1 MSSTRTGRR
10 LKNTNFSH
18 RLRLIFV
25 YASLLVFLVLTLYT
39 QYLINKAREEHE
51 NIPHIFANY
60 VAYTDGYLRHAE
72 KNAQLITE
80 LSSKYLQF
88 TTRDDFQQLLWD
100 YVSIDFMNANPISII
115 ITDETLQPV
124 MWKNVSVPP
133 DIPFPELER
142 DLQILLQDMMENM
155 EKTPLSYNR
164 GVSGYAFYSK
174 PISFEQFIRNVNY
187 SLIVTDRE
195 REPLFWRNV
204 TIDEHTHF
212 TQLSRQ
218 DQHDLLARQKTMTEV
233 PITNEAD
240 SIGYIYFS
248 SPQSLSYIRFTIL
261 LEVLLALMVVFFGGY
276 SLFII
281 NRSEKESLWVS
292 LAKETAH
299 QFGTPITSLT
309 GGIEYLANSPPEGR
323 SAENTKMIYDLMLH
337 DLQLLTS
344 IASRFGK
351 VGSGV
356 KLKPHNLHKI
366 LLELIEYFRHR
377 LPHHHSTKLEIHL
390 ISKIEEIQVMVEP
403 ELFKWAMENI
413 IKNCMDS
420 MIGKCG
426 DIIITA
432 TSKEPYVYVHIR
444 DEGKGIPRNQWKK
457 IFEPGVTSKERG
469 WGLGLSLA
477 KRIVEEYHHGRIRVL
492 QSTINEGTAFEIR
505 LNTATPKRRKKWIL
519 F

>member
-18 RLRLIFV
+18 RLRLFGV
-25 YASLLVFLVLTLYT
+25 YASLLVFLVLTSYT
-39 QYLINKAREEHE
+39 QYLINKARDEHE
-51 NIPHIFANY
+51 SVPHIFANY

-72 KNAQLITE
+72 RNAQLITE

-88 TTRDDFQQLLWD
+88 TTADDFQQLLWD

-115 ITDETLQPV
+115 ITDETLQPM
-124 MWKNVSVPP
+124 MWKNVTVPP
-133 DIPFPELER
+133 DIPFPELDR
-142 DLQILLQDMMENM
+142 KSQILLQDMMEKM
-155 EKTPLSYNR
+155 EKTPLSYNS
-164 GVSGYAFYSK
+164 GVSGFAFYSK

-187 SLIVTDRE
+187 SLIVTDSS

-204 TIDEHTHF
+204 DVDEHTRF
-212 TQLSRQ
+212 TQLSKK
-218 DQHDLLARQKTMTEV
+218 DQLSLLSSKKAMTEI

-248 SPQSLSYIRFTIL
+248 NPQSLSYIRFTIL
-261 LEVLLALMVVFFGGY
+261 LEAFLAMMVVFFGGY
-276 SLFII
+276 SLFLVS
-281 NRSEKESLWVS
+281 RSEKESLWVS

-309 GGIEYLANSPPEGR
+309 GGIEYLASSPPEGR
-323 SAENTKMIYDLMLH
+323 SEENVKMIYDLMLH

-356 KLKPHNLHKI
+356 KLKPHNLHEI
-366 LLELIEYFRHR
+366 LLELVEYFRNR
-377 LPHHHSTKLEIHL
+377 LPHHQSSKLEIHL
-390 ISKIEEIQVMVEP
+390 ISKIDDLKVLMEP
-403 ELFKWAMENI
+403 ELLKWAMENI

-420 MIGKCG
+420 MTGKSG

-477 KRIVEEYHHGRIRVL
+477 KRIVEEYHNGRIRVL

-505 LNTATPKRRKKWIL
+505 LNTATPKRRKKWTSY
-519 F
+519 